1 MSNSIDT
8 SECYFV
14 SAWTSLK
21 IGGVDCVD
29 FLNRLLTLD
38 IHHLEVGCGSW
49 AFLLDHRG
57 RVVES
62 IFLLREAVDQFIAV
76 SETGA
81 DLLYQSLDQF
91 LFAEAIELTLLEQ
104 HICIYLKGSFD
115 DLRLT
120 NGFKIDLF
128 GSSDEGLLIVESQN
142 REGMATQLKSRGGL
156 ELDAPHFEALRLS
169 VAGALPSQEYDN
181 ISPLDVSL
189 KGISEGKGCYPGQEV
204 IERTLALGKPAR
216 VTKGIQLIGSL
227 ERLIE
232 LIQAFDAEIKVEVIE
247 QVVDPEGQPQETIL
261 KSMGHLTSI
270 TPLSCIEIGNGEEGV
285 IDSVDA
291 SIKAIAQV
299 KRKIAL
305 STTVYLRVGTT
316 IYSDLDI
323 LLG

>member
-1 MSNSIDT
+1 MSNSLYA
-8 SECYFV
+8 SECYFM

-21 IGGVDCVD
+21 ISGADGVD

-38 IHHLEVGCGSW
+38 IHHLEIGHGSW

-57 RVVES
+57 RVVET

-81 DLLYQSLDQF
+81 DSLYQSLDKF
-91 LFAEAIELTLLEQ
+91 LFAEAIELILLEA

-115 DLRLT
+115 DLHLT

-128 GSSDEGLLIVESQN
+128 GSSDEGLLIVESQD
-142 REGMATQLKSRGGL
+142 REAMVTQLNSWGGV
-156 ELDAPHFEALRLS
+156 ELDVHHFEALRLS
-169 VAGALPSQEYDN
+169 VAGALPSQEYNN

-189 KGISEGKGCYPGQEV
+189 KGVSEGKGCYPGQEV

-227 ERLIE
+227 ERLTE
-232 LIQAFDAEIKVEVIE
+232 LIEAFDGEVEVIE
-247 QVVDPEGQPQETIL
+247 QVVDSQDQSQEAVF
-261 KSMGHLTSI
+261 KSMGYLTSI
-270 TPLSCIEIGNGEEGV
+270 TPLSCIEIGGEEEMSM
-285 IDSVDA
+285 DPVDA

-299 KRKIAL
+299 KRKVTF
-305 STTVYLRVGTT
+305 STKVYLRVGTA
-316 IYSDLDI
+316 IYRDI
-323 LLG
+323 DVVFG